1 MNRAKFNK
9 KVGDTYSFQLEREG
23 TTTQSIAVVGD
34 EVASTSGSSGSTSM
48 TIHQV
53 FKRISEAT
61 RDATVVGL
69 DVLYIMEIEA
79 CLRRQSMEGTWGRDI
94 IAFTLMG
101 YFPIKSAS
109 FIGTIMTC

>member
-1 MNRAKFNK
+1 MAPWRLKERRRARVNRAKFNK

-69 DVLYIMEIEA
+69 DVRYIMEIEA
-79 CLRRQSMEGTWGRDI
+79 CLDESEFHGRGSEKTNT
-94 IAFTLMG
+94 FRSRG
-101 YFPIKSAS
+101 
-109 FIGTIMTC
+109 